1 MKMKHNKKRNTAF
14 LYEVIIRELTKAIVE
29 GDKKKKSSIIK
40 IVRENFKGN
49 TLLAKDLDLY
59 KAVLET
65 KEVDNYTAEKI
76 IFQARTQKMSI
87 NHKELFVEQTDLV
100 DTINKHI
107 NPDAFNTF
115 VPNYKSLATVFQIFH
130 PKTKTKNRVLLE
142 KQMIESMTCE
152 NNSDKDLMKP
162 IDNLTYKTFVKKF
175 NEKYANS
182 LLEEQK
188 NLLNRYVTS
197 FSDNGLELKAF
208 LSEEIPRLFQ
218 TVNESLNLDE
228 IKSDKDMTS
237 KTEQVLEILKT
248 TAERKVDN
256 DLVHDILRIQNLV
269 KELQ

>member
-14 LYEVIIRELTKAIVE
+14 LYEVIIRELTKAIVG
-29 GDKKKKSSIIK
+29 GDKKRKSSIIK

-65 KEVDNYTAEKI
+65 KEVDTYTAEKI

-87 NHKELFVEQTDLV
+87 NHRELFAEQTELV
-100 DTINKHI
+100 DVINKQI
-107 NPDAFNTF
+107 NPNAFNTF

-130 PKTKTKNRVLLE
+130 PKTKTKSRVLLE
-142 KQMIESMTCE
+142 KQMIEAMTC
-152 NNSDKDLMKP
+152 NKASQQDLMKP

-175 NEKYANS
+175 NEKYAAS

-188 NLLNRYVTS
+188 NLLTRYVTS

-218 TVNESLNLDE
+218 KVSESLEYAE
-228 IKSDKDMTS
+228 IKSDVEMTS
-237 KTEQVLEILKT
+237 KTQQVLEILKT
-248 TAERKVDN
+248 TADRKVDN
-256 DLVHDILRIQNLV
+256 DLVHDVLRIQNLA

>member
-14 LYEVIIRELTKAIVE
+14 LYEVIIRELTKAMVE
-29 GDKKKKSSIIK
+29 GDKSKKSSIIK

-59 KAVLET
+59 KAILET
-65 KEVDNYTAEKI
+65 KEVDQYTAEKI
-76 IFQARTQKMSI
+76 IFQARTQKLAI
-87 NHKELFVEQTDLV
+87 NHKRLFEEQSNLV

-107 NPDAFNTF
+107 NSDAFNTF

-130 PKTKTKNRVLLE
+130 PKTKTKSRVLLE
-142 KQMIESMTCE
+142 KQIIESMTSE
-152 NNSDKDLMKP
+152 QKSKKDLMKP

-175 NEKYANS
+175 NEKYSES

-188 NLLNRYVTS
+188 SLLGTYVSS
-197 FSDNGLELKAF
+197 FSDNGLELKAY

-218 TVNESLNLDE
+218 KVNESLELPE
-228 IKSDKDMTS
+228 IKSDKDMRD
-237 KTEQVLEILKT
+237 KTQQVLEILKT
-248 TAERKVDN
+248 TSERKVDN

-269 KELQ
+269 RELE

>member
-87 NHKELFVEQTDLV
+87 NHKELFVEQTALV

-130 PKTKTKNRVLLE
+130 PKTKTKSRVLLE

-152 NNSDKDLMKP
+152 NKSDKDLMKP

-175 NEKYANS
+175 NEKYADS

>member
-87 NHKELFVEQTDLV
+87 NHKELFVEQTALV

-152 NNSDKDLMKP
+152 NRSDKDLMKP

-175 NEKYANS
+175 NEKYADS

>member
-14 LYEVIIRELTKAIVE
+14 LYEVIIRELTKAMVE

-40 IVRENFKGN
+40 IVKENFKGS

-65 KEVDNYTAEKI
+65 REVDQYTAEKI
-76 IFQARTQKMSI
+76 IFQARTQKMAI
-87 NHKELFVEQTDLV
+87 NHRELFVEQTNLV

-107 NPDAFNTF
+107 NADAFNTF

-142 KQMIESMTCE
+142 KQMIDSMTCNVKSE
-152 NNSDKDLMKP
+152 KELMKP

-175 NEKYANS
+175 NEKYSDS

-188 NLLNRYVTS
+188 SLLSRYVTS

-218 TVNESLNLDE
+218 KVSESLECDE
-228 IKSDKDMTS
+228 IKSDNAMVA
-237 KTEQVLEILKT
+237 KTQQVLEILKT
-248 TAERKVDN
+248 TADRKVDN
-256 DLVHDILRIQNLV
+256 DLVHDMLQIQNLV

>member
-29 GDKKKKSSIIK
+29 GDKSKKSSIIK

-65 KEVDNYTAEKI
+65 REVDNYTAEKI
-76 IFQARTQKMSI
+76 IFQARTQKMTI
-87 NHKELFVEQTDLV
+87 NHRELFAEQTELV

-107 NPDAFNTF
+107 NPEAFNTF

-142 KQMIESMTCE
+142 KQMIESMTSQ
-152 NNSDKDLMKP
+152 NSGDKDLMKP
-162 IDNLTYKTFVKKF
+162 IDNLTYKTSVKKF
-175 NEKYANS
+175 NEKYADS

-218 TVNESLNLDE
+218 RVNESLDLAE
-228 IKSDKDMTS
+228 IKSDREMTS

-248 TAERKVDN
+248 TGERKVDN

>member
-14 LYEVIIRELTKAIVE
+14 LYEVIIRELTKAMVE
-29 GDKKKKSSIIK
+29 GDKSKKSSIIK

-59 KAVLET
+59 KAILET
-65 KEVDNYTAEKI
+65 KEVDQYTAEKI
-76 IFQARTQKMSI
+76 VFQARTQKMTI
-87 NHKELFVEQTDLV
+87 NHRKLFEEQSNLV
-100 DTINKHI
+100 DTINKQI

-142 KQMIESMTCE
+142 KQVIESMTCE
-152 NNSDKDLMKP
+152 QESEKDLMKP

-175 NEKYANS
+175 NEKYSQS

-188 NLLNRYVTS
+188 NLLGRYVSS
-197 FSDNGLELKAF
+197 FSDNGLELKAY

-218 TVNESLNLDE
+218 KVNESLELPE
-228 IKSDKDMTS
+228 IKSDKDMHD
-237 KTEQVLEILKT
+237 KTQQVLEILKQQKQ
-248 TAERKVDN
+248 EVLPHR
-256 DLVHDILRIQNLV
+256 LFL
-269 KELQ
+269 

>member
-14 LYEVIIRELTKAIVE
+14 LYEVIIRELTKAMVD
-29 GDKKKKSSIIK
+29 GDAQKKSSIIK
-40 IVRENFKGN
+40 IVKENFKGN

-65 KEVDNYTAEKI
+65 KEVDQYTAEKI
-76 IFQARTQKMSI
+76 IFQARTQKMAI
-87 NHKELFVEQTDLV
+87 NHRELFVEQTELV
-100 DTINKHI
+100 DTINKTI

-142 KQMIESMTCE
+142 KQVIENMTCE
-152 NNSDKDLMKP
+152 AKSEKELMKP

-175 NEKYANS
+175 NEKYSDS

-188 NLLNRYVTS
+188 NLLSRYVTS
-197 FSDNGLELKAF
+197 FSDNGLELKTF

-218 TVNESLNLDE
+218 RVNESLEYAE
-228 IKSDKDMTS
+228 IKSDADMTS

-248 TAERKVDN
+248 TSERKVDN
-256 DLVHDILRIQNLV
+256 DLVHDVLKIQNLV